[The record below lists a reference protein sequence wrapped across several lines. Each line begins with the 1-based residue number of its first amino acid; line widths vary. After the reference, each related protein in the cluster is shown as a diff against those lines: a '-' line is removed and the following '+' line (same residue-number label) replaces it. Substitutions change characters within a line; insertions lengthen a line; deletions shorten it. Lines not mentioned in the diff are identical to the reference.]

1 VVAALLA
8 LVPDGP
14 LSVPGHVN
22 LAVPIGDSS
31 DEDTILVAEREG
43 GLGALG
49 DAAGVPRRPVGLD
62 ALTGGGDPGDLEN
75 ERLARFGELP
85 EAVVGILLGLGIGGV
100 VIARRVA
107 AVREL
112 AIVLLLESAVGQWR

>member
-1 VVAALLA
+1 
-8 LVPDGP
+8 
-14 LSVPGHVN
+14 
-22 LAVPIGDSS
+22 
-31 DEDTILVAEREG
+31 
-43 GLGALG
+43 LG